1 MTLLKFPFSPLFY
14 IFIWGQFK
22 LWFLDSNNMHHR
34 NNISMRC
41 TFLSLFICY
50 LHNLMPLVEYVKK
63 NKKEI
68 KGSPK
73 HPLIYLS
80 IHFII
85 IIFLIP
91 ILGFT
96 NPTPLN
102 RNLVPEIS
110 KKEVATSLICRLCP
124 SFQVVLIPKFS
135 FSKFITQISMWL
147 GNHGYIYVYPP
158 YYVG

>member
-1 MTLLKFPFSPLFY
+1 MS
-14 IFIWGQFK
+14 
-22 LWFLDSNNMHHR
+22 
-34 NNISMRC
+34 
-41 TFLSLFICY
+41 
-50 LHNLMPLVEYVKK
+50 LVEYVKK

-80 IHFII
+80 IYFII

-102 RNLVPEIS
+102 RNLVLEIC
-110 KKEVATSLICRLCP
+110 KTEVAISLVLVYVL
-124 SFQVVLIPKFS
+124 SFQVVLILIFL
-135 FSKFITQISMWL
+135 FYNT
-147 GNHGYIYVYPP
+147 N
-158 YYVG
+158 